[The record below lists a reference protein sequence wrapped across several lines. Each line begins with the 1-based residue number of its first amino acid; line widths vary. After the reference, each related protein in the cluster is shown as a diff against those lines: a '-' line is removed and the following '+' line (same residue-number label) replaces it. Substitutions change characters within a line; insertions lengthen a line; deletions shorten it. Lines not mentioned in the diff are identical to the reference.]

1 MKMKKAKHSLIAAA
15 VFSAVIFSGCVTVHD
30 LDAADMAST
39 ASVLTAGQTTAVDLE
54 AKYGAPSMT
63 AKTQDG
69 KTLVAY
75 MFNDTSAAWTNFIPF
90 NYTSDHALTQKH
102 LFALFGEDG
111 KLINSEFCGIFCIEH
126 SGFGSSTS
134 FVHPLTAEQLNRKEP
149 MTIDEGKESYYQYLM
164 RKENKS
170 RDQLTDEELDGN
182 EGDFKVGYDLML
194 LQAEDFAGKLT
205 DIQAH

>member
-1 MKMKKAKHSLIAAA
+1 MKKAKHSLIAAA

-30 LDAADMAST
+30 LDAADTAST

-111 KLINSEFCGIFCIEH
+111 KLINSEFCGIFCI
-126 SGFGSSTS
+126 
-134 FVHPLTAEQLNRKEP
+134 
-149 MTIDEGKESYYQYLM
+149 M